1 MFRRLSFFIVV
12 VSLGHV
18 ASSALQ
24 LAGTTAFLGG
34 NTYWI
39 EPQAVGNLPKDV
51 VAKVFYNQTAAVG
64 GFVPLSVVH
73 STNLTVGALENE
85 FARFHAQ
92 DDVWNHE
99 FSSAIYSQTVDD
111 GEDKGVSVKQEDGW
125 TIVIDQ
131 LRNETQRIAEGPY
144 FLSLKG
150 TTHRVSR
157 LYSDSQAA
165 FSETIYTNVN
175 GKHSVL
181 PAGLPGGGPAIA
193 VPSRLYYKATPEKP
207 LAGVRLGV
215 KDIYDIAGIKTGNG
229 NRAWYN
235 LYPPASQTAPAV
247 QSLIDAGAV
256 VVGKVKTAQFANGE
270 FANADWIDYHSPFN
284 PRGDGY
290 QDPNFSSAGAG
301 ASVASYEW
309 LDIALGSDT
318 GGSIRGPAR
327 VQGLYGLRPSHG
339 AASLDHTLP
348 LAPEFDTAGLI
359 ARDPALLRDAS
370 AQLYG
375 VSVYSSSEF
384 PKSLLVESYPDG
396 LSHETTAALDRFLDE
411 LRDFLGIQTITQ
423 FNVTKLWQDLRP
435 PAAPETLNGLLNT
448 TYATLISRRQ
458 TELVRDPFYADY
470 GRLHDGRLPFVN
482 PVPLA
487 RWAYGDSL
495 PEPAADDAVRN
506 MTLFKDWF
514 QDVVLKPDNRTCS
527 SSIIAYATAMASLHV
542 SQPEV
547 ESILAVLRQFSQHEA
562 QPASNE
568 RPAYEAVVANRLQE
582 FDEAGEPISLL
593 LPAFP
598 WKNPNTDK
606 VLGPSPDLGEE
617 LGLARLNHLCKE
629 VGKIYLRGARLILVA
644 DGPVYNDL
652 LGIPDADYFDYG
664 VQLRELARREGFSH
678 IQFVRLVDVLG
689 LGNGDAMS
697 KDEHLAAAGT
707 CRREMEQR
715 FLGSDLSVQGE
726 VRAHPDTALTYQKY
740 VRSARE
746 DLRWGPEV
754 EPDIT
759 SDAAKYA
766 AETERIAE
774 RMTQRLIDLQDT
786 QKYEIVKRDGQPYF
800 VREKHLDFDWPS
812 HVTIH
817 HKYGG
822 LIVLENTSEAE
833 SDKLLTHE
841 LELKL
846 ASLALRRGGAKVRG
860 FKTLH
865 A

>member
-1 MFRRLSFFIVV
+1 MAVRLSFFGPVRDV
-12 VSLGHV
+12 MP
-18 ASSALQ
+18 
-24 LAGTTAFLGG
+24 GTQNGVRSNDRGKRTL
-34 NTYWI
+34 
-39 EPQAVGNLPKDV
+39 NLH
-51 VAKVFYNQTAAVG
+51 AKKIT
-64 GFVPLSVVH
+64 
-73 STNLTVGALENE
+73 T
-85 FARFHAQ
+85 
-92 DDVWNHE
+92 
-99 FSSAIYSQTVDD
+99 
-111 GEDKGVSVKQEDGW
+111 
-125 TIVIDQ
+125 Q
-131 LRNETQRIAEGPY
+131 LRKRFG
-144 FLSLKG
+144 
-150 TTHRVSR
+150 
-157 LYSDSQAA
+157 
-165 FSETIYTNVN
+165 
-175 GKHSVL
+175 
-181 PAGLPGGGPAIA
+181 
-193 VPSRLYYKATPEKP
+193 
-207 LAGVRLGV
+207 
-215 KDIYDIAGIKTGNG
+215 
-229 NRAWYN
+229 
-235 LYPPASQTAPAV
+235 
-247 QSLIDAGAV
+247 
-256 VVGKVKTAQFANGE
+256 
-270 FANADWIDYHSPFN
+270 
-284 PRGDGY
+284 
-290 QDPNFSSAGAG
+290 DPNFSSAGAG

-359 ARDPALLRDAS
+359 ARNPALLRDAS
-370 AQLYG
+370 AHLYG
-375 VSVYSSSEF
+375 VSVYSSSDF
-384 PKSLLVESYPDG
+384 PKSLLLESYPDG
-396 LSHETTAALDRFLDE
+396 LSHETTAALDRFLDG

-423 FNVTKLWQDLRP
+423 FNVTKSWQDLRP

-458 TELVRDPFYADY
+458 TELIRDPFYADY

-495 PEPAADDAVRN
+495 PESAAEDAVRN

-514 QDVVLKPDNRTCS
+514 RDVVLKPDNRTCS
-527 SSIIAYATAMASLHV
+527 SSIIAYASPPVTQYRNVYRSPPTIPFGFATSYLSV
-542 SQPEV
+542 
-547 ESILAVLRQFSQHEA
+547 F
-562 QPASNE
+562 
-568 RPAYEAVVANRLQE
+568 
-582 FDEAGEPISLL
+582 AG
-593 LPAFP
+593 
-598 WKNPNTDK
+598 
-606 VLGPSPDLGEE
+606 VPDL
-617 LGLARLNHLCKE
+617 
-629 VGKIYLRGARLILVA
+629 VI
-644 DGPVYNDL
+644 PDL

-697 KDEHLAAAGT
+697 KDEYLAAADT
-707 CRREMEQR
+707 CRLEMEQR

-774 RMTQRLIDLQDT
+774 RMTQRLIAYERALEHKFPRVIRLSIHRSTGKNKISIPLIPQPGGFGLTPWHSTLLVTADGEFRTELSKNLQDT
-786 QKYEIVKRDGQPYF
+786 QKYETVKRDGQPYF
-800 VREKHLDFDWPS
+800 VREKHSDFDWPS

-822 LIVLENTSEAE
+822 LIVLENTSEIE

-846 ASLALRRGGAKVRG
+846 ASLSLRRGGVKVRG

>member
-1 MFRRLSFFIVV
+1 MAVRLSFFGPVRDVMPGTQNGVRSNDRGKRTLNLHAKKITTQ
-12 VSLGHV
+12 LRKRFG
-18 ASSALQ
+18 
-24 LAGTTAFLGG
+24 LAGTTVFLGG
-34 NTYWI
+34 TTYWI
-39 EPQAVGNLPKDV
+39 EPQAVGNIPKDI
-51 VAKVFYNQTAAVG
+51 VAKAFYNHTDAVG
-64 GFVPLSVVH
+64 RL
-73 STNLTVGALENE
+73 
-85 FARFHAQ
+85 AQ
-92 DDVWNHE
+92 
-99 FSSAIYSQTVDD
+99 
-111 GEDKGVSVKQEDGW
+111 
-125 TIVIDQ
+125 
-131 LRNETQRIAEGPY
+131 GPY
-144 FLSLKG
+144 FLSLEG
-150 TTHRVSR
+150 TVHRVFR

-165 FSETIYTNVN
+165 FSETIYTDVTGN
-175 GKHSVL
+175 HSVL
-181 PAGLPGGGPAIA
+181 PAGVPGGGLAIA

-215 KDIYDIAGIKTGNG
+215 KDIYDVAGIKTGNG

-235 LYPPASQTAPAV
+235 LYPPSNRTAPAV

-256 VVGKVKTAQFANGE
+256 VIGKVKTAQFANGE

-359 ARDPALLRDAS
+359 ARNPALLRDAS
-370 AQLYG
+370 AHLYG
-375 VSVYSSSEF
+375 VSVYSSSDF
-384 PKSLLVESYPDG
+384 PKSLLLESYPDG
-396 LSHETTAALDRFLDE
+396 LSHETTAALDRFLDG

-423 FNVTKLWQDLRP
+423 FNVTKSWQDLRP

-458 TELVRDPFYADY
+458 TELIRDPFYADY

-495 PEPAADDAVRN
+495 PESAAEDAVRN

-514 QDVVLKPDNRTCS
+514 RDVVLKPDNRTCS
-527 SSIIAYATAMASLHV
+527 SSIIAYASPPVTQYRNVYRSPPTIPFGFATSYLSV
-542 SQPEV
+542 
-547 ESILAVLRQFSQHEA
+547 F
-562 QPASNE
+562 
-568 RPAYEAVVANRLQE
+568 
-582 FDEAGEPISLL
+582 AG
-593 LPAFP
+593 
-598 WKNPNTDK
+598 
-606 VLGPSPDLGEE
+606 VPDL
-617 LGLARLNHLCKE
+617 
-629 VGKIYLRGARLILVA
+629 VI
-644 DGPVYNDL
+644 PDL

-697 KDEHLAAAGT
+697 KDEYLAAADT
-707 CRREMEQR
+707 CRLEMEQR

-746 DLRWGPEV
+746 DLHWGPEV

-774 RMTQRLIDLQDT
+774 RMTQRLIAYERALEHKFPRVIRLSIHRSTGKNKISIPLIPQPGGFGLTPWHSTLLVTADGEFRTELSKNLQDT
-786 QKYEIVKRDGQPYF
+786 QKYETVKRDGQPYF
-800 VREKHLDFDWPS
+800 VREKHSDFDWPS

-822 LIVLENTSEAE
+822 LIVLENTSEIE

-846 ASLALRRGGAKVRG
+846 ASLSLRRGGVKVRG

>member
-1 MFRRLSFFIVV
+1 MAVRLSFFGPVRDVMPGTQNGVRSNDRGKRTLNLHAKKITT
-12 VSLGHV
+12 
-18 ASSALQ
+18 Q
-24 LAGTTAFLGG
+24 LR
-34 NTYWI
+34 
-39 EPQAVGNLPKDV
+39 K
-51 VAKVFYNQTAAVG
+51 
-64 GFVPLSVVH
+64 
-73 STNLTVGALENE
+73 
-85 FARFHAQ
+85 RFG
-92 DDVWNHE
+92 DDVWNQE
-99 FSSAIYSQTVDD
+99 FS
-111 GEDKGVSVKQEDGW
+111 
-125 TIVIDQ
+125 
-131 LRNETQRIAEGPY
+131 R
-144 FLSLKG
+144 
-150 TTHRVSR
+150 
-157 LYSDSQAA
+157 AA
-165 FSETIYTNVN
+165 FSETIYTDVTGN
-175 GKHSVL
+175 HSVL
-181 PAGLPGGGPAIA
+181 PAGVPGGGLAIA

-215 KDIYDIAGIKTGNG
+215 KDIYDIVGIKTGNG

-235 LYPPASQTAPAV
+235 LYPPSNRTAPAV

-256 VVGKVKTAQFANGE
+256 VIGKVKTAQFANGE

-370 AQLYG
+370 AHLYG
-375 VSVYSSSEF
+375 VSVYSSSDF
-384 PKSLLVESYPDG
+384 PKSLLLESYPDG
-396 LSHETTAALDRFLDE
+396 LSHETTAALDRFLDG

-423 FNVTKLWQDLRP
+423 FNTTKLWQDLRP

-527 SSIIAYATAMASLHV
+527 SSIIAYASPPITQYRNVYRSPPTIPFGFATSYLSV
-542 SQPEV
+542 
-547 ESILAVLRQFSQHEA
+547 F
-562 QPASNE
+562 
-568 RPAYEAVVANRLQE
+568 
-582 FDEAGEPISLL
+582 AGVPDLVI
-593 LPAFP
+593 
-598 WKNPNTDK
+598 PN
-606 VLGPSPDLGEE
+606 LGEE

-629 VGKIYLRGARLILVA
+629 VGKIYPRGARLILVA

-697 KDEHLAAAGT
+697 KDEHLAAGET

-774 RMTQRLIDLQDT
+774 RMTQRLIAYERALEHKFPRVIRLSIHRSTGKNKISIPLIPQPGGFGLTPWHSTLLVTADGEFRTELSQDLQDT

-812 HVTIH
+812 HVTVH

-822 LIVLENTSEAE
+822 LIVLENTSEVE
-833 SDKLLTHE
+833 NDKLLTHE

-846 ASLALRRGGAKVRG
+846 ASLALRLGGVEVRG
-860 FKTLH
+860 FKALH

>member
-24 LAGTTAFLGG
+24 LAGTTAFSGG

-39 EPQAVGNLPKDV
+39 EPQAVGNLPKDI
-51 VAKVFYNQTAAVG
+51 VAKAFYNQTAAVG

-73 STNLTVGALENE
+73 SATSTVGALENE
-85 FARFHAQ
+85 FARFQAQ
-92 DDVWNHE
+92 DDVWTEE
-99 FSSAIYSQTVDD
+99 FLSLIYSQVTGRDD
-111 GEDKGVSVKQEDGW
+111 EEVGQGTYVRQESGW
-125 TIVIDQ
+125 TVLIDSS
-131 LRNETQRIAEGPY
+131 RNETERIPEGPY
-144 FLSLKG
+144 FLSLEG
-150 TTHRVSR
+150 TVHKAFR
-157 LYSDSQAA
+157 LYPDSQAA

-175 GKHSVL
+175 GNHSVL

-215 KDIYDIAGIKTGNG
+215 KDIYDIAGIKAGNG

-235 LYPPASQTAPAV
+235 LYPPANQTAPAV

-256 VVGKVKTAQFANGE
+256 VIGKVKTAQFANGE

-359 ARDPALLRDAS
+359 ARDPALLREAS

-396 LSHETTAALDRFLDE
+396 LSHETTAALDRFLDG

-423 FNVTKLWQDLRP
+423 FNATKLWQDLRP

-495 PEPAADDAVRN
+495 PEPAAEDAVRN

-527 SSIIAYATAMASLHV
+527 SSIIAYASPPVTQYRNVYRSPPTIPFGFATSYLSV
-542 SQPEV
+542 
-547 ESILAVLRQFSQHEA
+547 F
-562 QPASNE
+562 
-568 RPAYEAVVANRLQE
+568 
-582 FDEAGEPISLL
+582 AG
-593 LPAFP
+593 
-598 WKNPNTDK
+598 
-606 VLGPSPDLGEE
+606 VPDLVIPIGQTPYNSSITKHVEN
-617 LGLARLNHLCKE
+617 LPVTVN
-629 VGKIYLRGARLILVA
+629 LI
-644 DGPVYNDL
+644 
-652 LGIPDADYFDYG
+652 
-664 VQLRELARREGFSH
+664 
-678 IQFVRLVDVLG
+678 
-689 LGNGDAMS
+689 
-697 KDEHLAAAGT
+697 AAAG
-707 CRREMEQR
+707 CENM
-715 FLGSDLSVQGE
+715 LLSLV
-726 VRAHPDTALTYQKY
+726 
-740 VRSARE
+740 
-746 DLRWGPEV
+746 
-754 EPDIT
+754 
-759 SDAAKYA
+759 
-766 AETERIAE
+766 TELA
-774 RMTQRLIDLQDT
+774 
-786 QKYEIVKRDGQPYF
+786 G
-800 VREKHLDFDWPS
+800 
-812 HVTIH
+812 
-817 HKYGG
+817 
-822 LIVLENTSEAE
+822 
-833 SDKLLTHE
+833 
-841 LELKL
+841 
-846 ASLALRRGGAKVRG
+846 ASLLAPAAVGASSVDGGEILRR
-860 FKTLH
+860 F
-865 A
+865 